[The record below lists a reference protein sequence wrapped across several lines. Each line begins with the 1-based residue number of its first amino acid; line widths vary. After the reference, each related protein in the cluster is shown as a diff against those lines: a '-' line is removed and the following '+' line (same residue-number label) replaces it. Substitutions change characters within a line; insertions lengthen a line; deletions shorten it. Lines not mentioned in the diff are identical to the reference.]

1 LFLHHIHPVQKLYH
15 FLKLKIV
22 IAMRDYVRDRVITN
36 FGRIERDSFYEPARR
51 GGNYLRIKITFGVSF
66 GVISC
71 HTYYTEYSIMHRY
84 TLKLLV

>member
-1 LFLHHIHPVQKLYH
+1 MFLHHIHPVQKLYH

-66 GVISC
+66 GLFHVIHIILSIRSC
-71 HTYYTEYSIMHRY
+71 TA
-84 TLKLLV
+84 TL